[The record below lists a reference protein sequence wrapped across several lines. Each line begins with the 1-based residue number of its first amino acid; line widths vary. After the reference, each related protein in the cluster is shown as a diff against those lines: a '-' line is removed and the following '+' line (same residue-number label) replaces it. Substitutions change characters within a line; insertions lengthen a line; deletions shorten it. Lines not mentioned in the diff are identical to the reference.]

1 MVESQPCSD
10 WREMVSL
17 SQPAHIFMLPELE
30 SKSHFVSVY
39 MSWVDSAWLCHNSVK
54 SVMSANSLVDI
65 FKTLKE
71 RMTIC
76 SKVREMVL
84 FMASLVF

>member
-30 SKSHFVSVY
+30 SKYHFVSVY
-39 MSWVDSAWLCHNSVK
+39 MSWVDSAWLCLFGHNSV
-54 SVMSANSLVDI
+54 SNV
-65 FKTLKE
+65 LKFLGGHFQD
-71 RMTIC
+71 T
-76 SKVREMVL
+76 
-84 FMASLVF
+84 